1 MLARTL
7 FTPEH
12 EQFRQ
17 AVRRFVQKEVVPYY
31 DQWEKD
37 GCVSREVWR
46 RGGAQGLLGINLPEA
61 YGGGEASDFR
71 YSAIVIEELMLANA
85 PSVALQP
92 ARRRGSALH
101 GDLYDGRAE
110 GALAAGYRRR

>member
-37 GCVSREVWR
+37 GCVSREGV
-46 RGGAQGLLGINLPEA
+46 AQG
-61 YGGGEASDFR
+61 
-71 YSAIVIEELMLANA
+71 
-85 PSVALQP
+85 
-92 ARRRGSALH
+92 RGA
-101 GDLYDGRAE
+101 G
-110 GALAAGYRRR
+110 AAGD

>member
-12 EQFRQ
+12 DQFRQ

-61 YGGGEASDFR
+61 YGGGEANDFR
-71 YSAIVIEELMLANA
+71 YSAIVIEEI
-85 PSVALQP
+85 
-92 ARRRGSALH
+92 
-101 GDLYDGRAE
+101 GRAHV
-110 GALAAGYRRR
+110 